1 MRNHGISQ
9 NFQSQHPKYIVA
21 LSGKNGYTQMLW
33 WYMYIFKTY
42 TIYIYMYTIYV
53 YIYIYMHTHTYI
65 YVCMYTHINAYITQ
79 QPPNGWWYHGAWIRI
94 HTGVCMYI
102 YIYTH
107 LSIYTHTLAS
117 SYISV
122 EVRIHSSGS
131 NPMRGDDQSTPL
143 WIWRFDHKI
152 PHLMPSCPW
161 LLQD

>member
-1 MRNHGISQ
+1 
-9 NFQSQHPKYIVA
+9 
-21 LSGKNGYTQMLW
+21 
-33 WYMYIFKTY
+33 MYIFKTY
-42 TIYIYMYTIYV
+42 TIYIYICIQYMCIYIHAHTHI
-53 YIYIYMHTHTYI
+53 YIYICVHVYTHKCIHYTTATEWLMIPWSVDTYTHR
-65 YVCMYTHINAYITQ
+65 CMY
-79 QPPNGWWYHGAWIRI
+79 
-94 HTGVCMYI
+94 VYI